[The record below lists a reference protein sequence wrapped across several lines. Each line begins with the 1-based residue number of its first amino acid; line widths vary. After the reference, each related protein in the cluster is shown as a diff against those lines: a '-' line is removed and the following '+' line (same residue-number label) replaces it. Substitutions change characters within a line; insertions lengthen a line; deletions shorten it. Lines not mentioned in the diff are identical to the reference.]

1 MDDEFSDRGVATD
14 LPAILELAMKTLIG
28 YAIVLTSCLCA
39 GQTSQEFH
47 SRYGDSDTER
57 FKIRDGIGLTVEYGS
72 DGLACQMEIK
82 PQNLFVQREPQR
94 FMAPDVVDG
103 ILDEIVPPDTRGRRV
118 NNMMQLMGC
127 SRSVVDYYESVTIAR
142 GTDCLTSKTAR
153 DTSVTILF
161 KRSACPET
169 GLHFPSPDAVLYK
182 RALRAW
188 KENQFT
194 VAHLELQTLLNTYPN
209 SEYAIKAKMLLKNPK
224 IAACGE
230 SSSYSQACVSQ

>member
-82 PQNLFVQREPQR
+82 PQNLFVQRNR
-94 FMAPDVVDG
+94 
-103 ILDEIVPPDTRGRRV
+103 RGSWH
-118 NNMMQLMGC
+118 LMW
-127 SRSVVDYYESVTIAR
+127 SMESLMKSFR
-142 GTDCLTSKTAR
+142 
-153 DTSVTILF
+153 
-161 KRSACPET
+161 
-169 GLHFPSPDAVLYK
+169 
-182 RALRAW
+182 
-188 KENQFT
+188 
-194 VAHLELQTLLNTYPN
+194 QTLGD
-209 SEYAIKAKMLLKNPK
+209 E
-224 IAACGE
+224 E
-230 SSSYSQACVSQ
+230 SIT